1 MLNLYV
7 FSPFFC
13 THHNSFG
20 NILLVFL
27 LTQKHSN
34 ITTYFYSH
42 YIGFPF
48 DKNDVDR
55 EYVFLA
61 VSFTDL
67 TFYLFLCLYFYH
79 PETKYSL
86 LDLINYSI
94 DNIYYPSTIARSKT
108 FKTIK
113 LFLKVFQDEVIFYVG
128 LTMISLMT
136 PKIYDADQCYSSLM
150 KPYLGSFIKFK
161 ICMKEFVGLFGVNKN
176 PMLSHFINITLL

>member
-86 LDLINYSI
+86 HFINYSI
-94 DNIYYPSTIARSKT
+94 DI
-108 FKTIK
+108 
-113 LFLKVFQDEVIFYVG
+113 FQDEVIFYAG
-128 LTMISLMT
+128 FQIISLMT
-136 PKIYDADQCYSSLM
+136 PKIYGVDQYYSILM